1 MFKKRNYRKRVYQKK
16 PLRSAVGRKGS
27 SVSVGVKNYVKR
39 ALHTAIEDKSVQ
51 INPGPLLFGNVL
63 ESPDFNAYP
72 MLPLTTYWT
81 INQGSGQ
88 GNRVGNII
96 KTRKVML
103 NYILNPV
110 SYDAGVNPAPSPSE
124 VRMMLGYVKNT
135 PSFAPIAGDINQLF
149 QAGSTSAAPVGNL
162 KDLISVYNKDYWDIK
177 KSWTHKIGFATNGGT
192 GTSAISQSFTNNDFK
207 LNVMKR
213 LDITKLVPK
222 TCVFNDT
229 SGTTN
234 TKNLFFMFYAVST
247 LGATTSNITTPV
259 RIDYWIDYV
268 YEDA

>member
-39 ALHTAIEDKSVQ
+39 ALHTAIEDKGVQ

-110 SYDAGVNPAPSPSE
+110 SYDAGVNPNPAPSE

-162 KDLISVYNKDYWDIK
+162 KDLISVYNKDYWEIK
-177 KSWTHKIGFATNGGT
+177 KSWTHKLGFASNTGT
-192 GTSAISQSFTNNDFK
+192 GALVGAQYFSNNDFK
-207 LNVMKR
+207 LNVMKKI
-213 LDITKLVPK
+213 DITKLCPK

-247 LGATTSNITTPV
+247 QGATTSNITTPV

>member
-1 MFKKRNYRKRVYQKK
+1 MLAKRKYSKKGGMKRTRAPRARAQ
-16 PLRSAVGRKGS
+16 
-27 SVSVGVKNYVKR
+27 VSPAIKSYVKQTVH
-39 ALHTAIEDKSVQ
+39 AQIENKSVQ

-110 SYDAGVNPAPSPSE
+110 AYDAGVNPNPSPSE
-124 VRMMLGYVKNT
+124 VRLMLGYVKNT

-149 QAGSTSAAPVGNL
+149 NSGSTTIAPVGNL
-162 KDLISVYNKDYWDIK
+162 KDLVSVYNKDYWSIK
-177 KSWTHKIGFATNGGT
+177 KSWTHKLGFASSTGT
-192 GTSAISQSFTNNDFK
+192 GSLPGAQFYANNDFK

-213 LDITKLVPK
+213 LDITKLCPK
-222 TCVFNDT
+222 TCIFNDT

-247 LGATTSNITTPV
+247 QGATTSNITTPV
-259 RIDYWIDYV
+259 RIDYWIDYI